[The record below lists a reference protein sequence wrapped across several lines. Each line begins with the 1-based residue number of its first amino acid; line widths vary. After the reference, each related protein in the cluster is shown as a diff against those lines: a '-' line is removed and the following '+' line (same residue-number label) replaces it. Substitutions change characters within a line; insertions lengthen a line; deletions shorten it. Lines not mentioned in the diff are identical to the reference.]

1 MDAADTAGAA
11 DAADAALDAAATPA
25 ASGPRLVL
33 DLKQILCEVPDAD
46 EYDTR
51 LTGQLDAALAEALPA
66 FGACALT
73 HFDGVEHGVVLSR
86 VYAAAS
92 HAARNDTN
100 TLYYALRTRHN
111 SAALLT
117 LQRIEALR
125 GTCADCEDSPLAM
138 LFLLRDTQ
146 LVLTNA
152 QLRCLTKGGLVE
164 LICAMERATVRCPV
178 CADFLYEKKMTTLPC
193 GHSLHTDCYAILAA
207 AGSAVACPSCTE
219 GDQSKPAVVANMTAD
234 AFHSQMQAVES
245 TLSNLSVSAVE
256 EVDPVQATPAATD
269 DDDDDEVPDPDP
281 ESDDAD
287 DADEADEPEKGDADA
302 TAAPAP
308 ITTD

>member
-1 MDAADTAGAA
+1 MSDA
-11 DAADAALDAAATPA
+11 DADDLDDAALAAAATPA

-33 DLKQILCEVPDAD
+33 DLKQILSEVPDAD

-125 GTCADCEDSPLAM
+125 GTCADCEESPLAM

-146 LVLTNA
+146 LILTNA
-152 QLRCLTKGGLVE
+152 QLRCLTRGGLSE
-164 LICAMERATVRCPV
+164 LICSMERATVRCPV

-219 GDQSKPAVVANMTAD
+219 GDQSKPAVVANMTTE

-245 TLSNLSVSAVE
+245 TLSNLSVSAIE
-256 EVDPVQATPAATD
+256 EVDAVQATPAATN
-269 DDDDDEVPDPDP
+269 DDDEVPDPDP

-287 DADEADEPEKGDADA
+287 EADEADEPEKGGADV

>member
-1 MDAADTAGAA
+1 MDAVG
-11 DAADAALDAAATPA
+11 
-25 ASGPRLVL
+25 SGPRLVL
-33 DLKQILCEVPDAD
+33 DLKQILAEVPDAD

-51 LTGQLDAALAEALPA
+51 LTGQLDAALADALPA

-125 GTCADCEDSPLAM
+125 GTCADCEESPLAM

-146 LVLTNA
+146 LILTNA
-152 QLRCLTKGGLVE
+152 QLRCLTRGGLSE

-207 AGSAVACPSCTE
+207 AGTAVDCPSCSE

-245 TLSNLSVSAVE
+245 TLSNLSVSAIE
-256 EVDPVQATPAATD
+256 EVDAADATPADATPA
-269 DDDDDEVPDPDP
+269 DDDEVPDPDP
-281 ESDDAD
+281 DPEPEDDEPE
-287 DADEADEPEKGDADA
+287 DEDEPEKPDPDAA
-302 TAAPAP
+302 AAPAP

>member
-1 MDAADTAGAA
+1 MA
-11 DAADAALDAAATPA
+11 DAPV

-33 DLKQILCEVPDAD
+33 DLTQILAEVPDAH
-46 EYDTR
+46 EYETR
-51 LTGQLDAALAEALPA
+51 LTGQLEGLLAEVFPA
-66 FGACALT
+66 FGHCALS
-73 HFDGVEHGVVLSR
+73 HFDGVEHGVVLSKT
-86 VYAAAS
+86 YAAAS
-92 HAARNDTN
+92 HAARNHPL
-100 TLYYALRTRHN
+100 TLFYALRTRKN
-111 SAALLT
+111 AAALLT
-117 LQRIEALR
+117 LQRIEAIR
-125 GTCADCEDSPLAM
+125 GTCDEASPIAM

-146 LVLTNA
+146 LILTNL
-152 QLRCLTKGGLVE
+152 QLRGLTRDGLRE
-164 LICAMERATVRCPV
+164 LLCAMERATVRCPV

-219 GDQSKPAVVANMTAD
+219 GDQSKPAVVANMTTE

-245 TLSNLSVSAVE
+245 TLSNLSVSAIE
-256 EVDPVQATPAATD
+256 EVDAVQATPAAT
-269 DDDDDEVPDPDP
+269 DDDDEVPDPDP

-287 DADEADEPEKGDADA
+287 EADEADEPEKGGADV

>member
-1 MDAADTAGAA
+1 MDAVG
-11 DAADAALDAAATPA
+11 
-25 ASGPRLVL
+25 SGPRLVL
-33 DLKQILCEVPDAD
+33 DLKQILAEVPDAD

-51 LTGQLDAALAEALPA
+51 LTGQLDAALADALPA

-125 GTCADCEDSPLAM
+125 GTCADCEESPLAM

-178 CADFLYEKKMTTLPC
+178 CEDFLYEKALTTLPC
-193 GHSLHTDCYAILAA
+193 GHALHTDCYASLSIA
-207 AGSAVACPSCTE
+207 STDVSCPSCAD
-219 GDQSKPAVVANMTAD
+219 GDDSKPAVLANMTAD
-234 AFHSQMQAVES
+234 AFANQMHAVES
-245 TLSNLSVSAVE
+245 TLSNLTVSPIE
-256 EVDPVQATPAATD
+256 EVDADAEPPEAPGAPTD
-269 DDDDDEVPDPDP
+269 D
-281 ESDDAD
+281 
-287 DADEADEPEKGDADA
+287 A
-302 TAAPAP
+302 T

>member
-1 MDAADTAGAA
+1 MDAVG
-11 DAADAALDAAATPA
+11 
-25 ASGPRLVL
+25 SGPRLVL
-33 DLKQILCEVPDAD
+33 DLKQILAEVPDAD

-51 LTGQLDAALAEALPA
+51 LTGQLDAALADALPA
-66 FGACALT
+66 FGGCKLG

-111 SAALLT
+111 SAALLA

-125 GTCADCEDSPLAM
+125 GTCADCEESPLAM

-152 QLRCLTKGGLVE
+152 QLRCLTRGGLSE
-164 LICAMERATVRCPV
+164 LICAMERATVLCPV

-207 AGSAVACPSCTE
+207 AGTAVDCPSCSE

-234 AFHSQMQAVES
+234 AFESQMQAVES
-245 TLSNLSVSAVE
+245 TLSNLAVSAIE
-256 EVDPVQATPAATD
+256 EVDAVDATPADATPVAATPVAATPAD
-269 DDDDDEVPDPDP
+269 ATPADDDDEVPDPDP
-281 ESDDAD
+281 DPEPEP
-287 DADEADEPEKGDADA
+287 ADEPEDDDEPEKGDPDA
-302 TAAPAP
+302 AAAPAP

>member
-1 MDAADTAGAA
+1 MDAVG
-11 DAADAALDAAATPA
+11 
-25 ASGPRLVL
+25 SGPRLVL
-33 DLKQILCEVPDAD
+33 DLKQILAEVPDAD

-51 LTGQLDAALAEALPA
+51 LTGQLDAALADALPA

-125 GTCADCEDSPLAM
+125 GTCADCEESPLAM

-146 LVLTNA
+146 LILTNA
-152 QLRCLTKGGLVE
+152 QLRCLTRGGLSE

-207 AGSAVACPSCTE
+207 AGTAVDCPSCSE

-245 TLSNLSVSAVE
+245 TLSNLSVSAIE
-256 EVDPVQATPAATD
+256 EVDAVDATPADAAPA
-269 DDDDDEVPDPDP
+269 DDDEVPDPDP
-281 ESDDAD
+281 EPEDDEPE
-287 DADEADEPEKGDADA
+287 DEDEPEKPDPDAA
-302 TAAPAP
+302 AAPAP

>member
-1 MDAADTAGAA
+1 MDAA
-11 DAADAALDAAATPA
+11 DAADLDDAALTAAATPA

-33 DLKQILCEVPDAD
+33 DLKQILSEIPDAD

-100 TLYYALRTRHN
+100 TLYYALRTRRN

-125 GTCADCEDSPLAM
+125 GTCADGEESPLAM

-245 TLSNLSVSAVE
+245 TLSNPSVSAIE
-256 EVDPVQATPAATD
+256 EVDPVQATPAIAAAD
-269 DDDDDEVPDPDP
+269 DDEDEDEVPDPDP

-287 DADEADEPEKGDADA
+287 EADEADEPEKGDADA
-302 TAAPAP
+302 AAEPAP
-308 ITTD
+308 ITTE